1 VSVNHDG
8 AGRIASSRAGSG
20 RAGVV
25 TLGESMAALCSPAPG
40 PLRQAH
46 HLILSIAGAESNVA
60 IGVRRLGHPSAWIGR
75 VGADEFGSMVLE
87 RLRAE
92 QVDVTGARTD
102 PGAPTGLLVKEQRT
116 PDVTRVQYY
125 RAGSAGSRLCPD
137 DLAAET
143 SPAAQAAHRL
153 IADAAVLH
161 VTGITPLLSASAAE
175 AVRHAVDLAADAGVP
190 VSLDVNHRTALGT
203 AEQLRAALTP
213 LLPQVS
219 HLFAGEE
226 ELLLLAGT
234 TDEAEAV
241 RRLRGSLPASA
252 GLIVKRGALGATLYG
267 KDLPADAGALH
278 QPAVPVRAVDPV
290 GAGDAFVAGY
300 LAGLLDGSPAPER
313 LRLACLT
320 GAFAVS
326 VPSDWSGLPT
336 RDELHLLTAPPGTTL
351 R

>member
-1 VSVNHDG
+1 
-8 AGRIASSRAGSG
+8 
-20 RAGVV
+20 
-25 TLGESMAALCSPAPG
+25 
-40 PLRQAH
+40 
-46 HLILSIAGAESNVA
+46 
-60 IGVRRLGHPSAWIGR
+60 
-75 VGADEFGSMVLE
+75 
-87 RLRAE
+87 
-92 QVDVTGARTD
+92 
-102 PGAPTGLLVKEQRT
+102 
-116 PDVTRVQYY
+116 
-125 RAGSAGSRLCPD
+125 
-137 DLAAET
+137 
-143 SPAAQAAHRL
+143 
-153 IADAAVLH
+153 
-161 VTGITPLLSASAAE
+161 VTGITPLLSPTAAA
-175 AVRHAVDLAADAGVP
+175 AVHHAVAQAAAAGVP

-203 AEQLRAALTP
+203 ADRLRAVLIP
-213 LLPQVS
+213 LLPQVA

-234 TDEAEAV
+234 TDEEEAV
-241 RRLRGSLPASA
+241 RRLRKAVPELV
-252 GLIVKRGALGATLYG
+252 VKRGARGATLHTG
-267 KDLPADAGALH
+267 EEVLH

>member
-1 VSVNHDG
+1 MSGH
-8 AGRIASSRAGSG
+8 SS
-20 RAGVV
+20 GVV
-25 TLGESMAALCSPAPG
+25 TLGESMAALGSIHPG
-40 PLRQAH
+40 PLRQAAQ
-46 HLILSIAGAESNVA
+46 LQLSIAGAESNVA
-60 IGVRRLGHPSAWIGR
+60 IGVRRLGHPAAWIGR
-75 VGADEFGSMVLE
+75 VGADEFGAMVLE

-102 PGAPTGLLVKEQRT
+102 PAAPTGLLIKEQRT

-137 DLAAET
+137 DLAA
-143 SPAAQAAHRL
+143 PAAARL

-161 VTGITPLLSASAAE
+161 LTGITPLLSADAAA
-175 AVRHAVDLAADAGVP
+175 AVRYAVELAAAAGVP

-203 AEQLRAALTP
+203 PEQLRAQLLP

-226 ELLLLAGT
+226 ELLLLADAT
-234 TDEAEAV
+234 EEAEAV
-241 RRLRGSLPASA
+241 RRLSGAVPELV
-252 GLIVKRGALGATLYG
+252 VKRGARGATLHT
-267 KDLPADAGALH
+267 AAEVLH

-300 LAGLLDGSPAPER
+300 LAGLLDGSPAAER
-313 LRLACLT
+313 LRLGCLT

-336 RDELHLLTAPPGTTL
+336 RDELHLLSAAPGTTL

>member
-1 VSVNHDG
+1 M
-8 AGRIASSRAGSG
+8 SG
-20 RAGVV
+20 DRTGTAGVV
-25 TLGESMAALCSPAPG
+25 TLGESMAALGSPAPG
-40 PLRQAH
+40 PLRHAP
-46 HLILSIAGAESNVA
+46 HLDLSIAGAESNVA
-60 IGVRRLGHPSAWIGR
+60 IGVRRLGHPAAWIGR
-75 VGADEFGSMVLE
+75 VGADEFGTMVLE

-92 QVDVTGARTD
+92 QVDVTGARID
-102 PGAPTGLLVKEQRT
+102 PGAPTGLLIKEQRT

-137 DLAAET
+137 DLTAAT
-143 SPAAQAAHRL
+143 SPAASRL

-161 VTGITPLLSASAAE
+161 VTGITPLLSPSAAA
-175 AVRHAVDLAADAGVP
+175 AVRHAVAQAATAGVP
-190 VSLDVNHRTALGT
+190 VSLDVNHRSALGS
-203 AEQLRAALTP
+203 ADQLRAALLP
-213 LLPQVS
+213 LLPQVG

-234 TDEAEAV
+234 DDEEEAV
-241 RRLRGSLPASA
+241 ARLREAVPA
-252 GLIVKRGALGATLYG
+252 LVVKRGARGASLHS
-267 KDLPADAGALH
+267 ADGPLH

>member
-1 VSVNHDG
+1 MT
-8 AGRIASSRAGSG
+8 RPASSAPT
-20 RAGVV
+20 GVV
-25 TLGESMAALCSPAPG
+25 TLGESMAALGSSAPG
-40 PLRQAH
+40 PLRHAS
-46 HLILSIAGAESNVA
+46 HLQLSIAGAESNVA

-75 VGADEFGSMVLE
+75 VGADEFGRLVLE

-92 QVDVTGARTD
+92 QVDVTAARID

-137 DLAAET
+137 DLAG
-143 SPAAQAAHRL
+143 SGAAARL

-161 VTGITPLLSASAAE
+161 LTGITPLLSPTAAE
-175 AVRHAVDLAADAGVP
+175 AVVQAVELAAAAGVP
-190 VSLDVNHRTALGT
+190 ISLDVNYRSALGT
-203 AEQLRAALTP
+203 PDRLRASLLP
-213 LLPQVS
+213 LLPHLS

-226 ELLLLAGT
+226 ELLLLAGA
-234 TDEAEAV
+234 TDEQQAL
-241 RRLRGSLPASA
+241 RRLRGPE
-252 GLIVKRGALGATLYG
+252 IVVKRGARGASVHSSESAA
-267 KDLPADAGALH
+267 PVHA
-278 QPAVPVRAVDPV
+278 PAVQVRAVDPV

-300 LAGLLDGSPAPER
+300 LAGLLDGSPVPDR
-313 LRLACLT
+313 LRLGCLT

-336 RDELHLLTAPPGTTL
+336 RDELHLLGATPGTTL

>member
-1 VSVNHDG
+1 
-8 AGRIASSRAGSG
+8 
-20 RAGVV
+20 
-25 TLGESMAALCSPAPG
+25 MAALGSPAPG
-40 PLRQAH
+40 PLRHAP
-46 HLILSIAGAESNVA
+46 HLDLSIAGAESNVA
-60 IGVRRLGHPSAWIGR
+60 IGVRRLGHPAAWIGR
-75 VGADEFGSMVLE
+75 VGADEFGTMVLE

-92 QVDVTGARTD
+92 QVDVTGARID
-102 PGAPTGLLVKEQRT
+102 PGAPTGLLIKEQRT

-137 DLAAET
+137 DLTAAT
-143 SPAAQAAHRL
+143 SPAANRL

-161 VTGITPLLSASAAE
+161 VTGITPLLSPSAAA
-175 AVRHAVDLAADAGVP
+175 AVRHAVAQAATAGVP
-190 VSLDVNHRTALGT
+190 VSLDVNHRSALGS
-203 AEQLRAALTP
+203 ADQLRAALLP
-213 LLPQVS
+213 LLPQVD

-234 TDEAEAV
+234 DDEEEAV
-241 RRLRGSLPASA
+241 ARLRAAVPA
-252 GLIVKRGALGATLYG
+252 LVVKRGARGAGLHT
-267 KDLPADAGALH
+267 ADGPLH
-278 QPAVPVRAVDPV
+278 QRAVPVRAVDPV